1 MSAIHRERIR
11 AMSQP
16 KIEARQRR
24 QQAVQAAT
32 AAKRMT
38 KTVTA
43 IKRRAGADE
52 PQAPAGVFSQVL
64 NLFRAEYDGLNEDER
79 AQFESVVRNYVT
91 GRLSVDEWTRFSRS
105 VRAAYKARL
114 PPEPKPGTRIVKAKP
129 IDRTAARVVTA

>member
-24 QQAVQAAT
+24 QRAVQAAR
-32 AAKRMT
+32 AAGGMAKVAKR
-38 KTVTA
+38 
-43 IKRRAGADE
+43 IKRRAGGHE
-52 PQAPAGVFSQVL
+52 PQAPSGAFSEIL
-64 NLFRAEYDGLNEDER
+64 NLFKAEYEGLNEDER
-79 AQFESVVRNYVT
+79 AQFESVVTRYVA

-114 PPEPKPGTRIVKAKP
+114 PLEPKPGTRIVKAK
-129 IDRTAARVVTA
+129 DRWVPPPQGW

>member
-1 MSAIHRERIR
+1 MSAIYRERIR

-24 QQAVQAAT
+24 QQKVQAAR

-43 IKRRAGADE
+43 IRRRTTGTGE
-52 PQAPAGVFSQVL
+52 PQAPSGAFSQVL
-64 NLFRAEYDGLNEDER
+64 NLFRAEYESLSEDE
-79 AQFESVVRNYVT
+79 ACEFESVVNRYLA

-114 PPEPKPGTRIVKAKP
+114 PLEPKPGTRSVKAK
-129 IDRTAARVVTA
+129 DRWVPPPQGW